1 MEVPEEAR
9 ADLRRKILNTN
20 IRRQRYVAVLGFC
33 AALLLA
39 GLALVAPDH
48 WLGPNYAYWRP
59 RLLAMRGLLL
69 GINVLYLLISRAAIR
84 KDATE
89 RSKKICDSIFR
100 IVFSLFLG
108 FWIAYFSPMMHAAA
122 FFLFGVLLMAVFLIS
137 TPLSSLTTF
146 GLCLAAATLAMFSLN
161 GMSRPEAAEIMINA
175 VVVTVVAMAVA
186 QFVYLREVRDFLQR
200 RTIARQNR
208 QLKRYAMVDGL
219 TAVANRRRFDLV
231 LEREWG
237 RAAVQKQPLSM
248 IMADIDHFK
257 AFNDIYGHL
266 AGDDCLKAVAQ
277 TLDDCL
283 SREGDLLARY
293 GGEEFSVILPGTH
306 EEGAMN
312 MCRRMRKAIHRLDI
326 AHQGSD
332 LGKLTISLGAATLV
346 PKGDDEPQSLVA
358 AADKALYQAKDQG
371 RDSAAAA

>member
-9 ADLRRKILNTN
+9 ADLRRKILSTN
-20 IRRQRYVAVLGFC
+20 IHMQRYLAMLGLC

-89 RSKKICDSIFR
+89 RSKKICDFIFR
-100 IVFSLFLG
+100 AGFSLFLG
-108 FWIAYFSPMMHAAA
+108 FWIGYFSPMMHAAA
-122 FFLFGVLLMAVFLIS
+122 FFLFGVLVMAVFLIS
-137 TPLSSLTTF
+137 TPLSSITTF
-146 GLCLAAATLAMFSLN
+146 GLCLAAATVAMFSLN
-161 GMSRPEAAEIMINA
+161 GMTRPEAAEIMINA
-175 VVVTVVAMAVA
+175 VVVTVVAMAIA

-208 QLKRYAMVDGL
+208 QLKRYAMIDGL